1 LRIKVL
7 VLRFV
12 FRVLLLKVK
21 VKVLVLGVWVKVLV
35 LKFQNY
41 YVGLYVIT
49 TFEQGGFQN

>member
-41 YVGLYVIT
+41 YMGLYVIT
-49 TFEQGGFQN
+49 TFEQGVFQN